1 MSLSRRRELIS
12 FHAGCGR
19 QDSAAHR
26 SSPHNLKERLMG
38 IKLRPLLIA
47 SLAAASLPHGALAEN
62 VKMAFI
68 DPLSGP
74 FAPVGQNIL
83 NSWKYVAEIAN
94 KDKWS
99 PGNTF
104 EVVGFDNKASPQES
118 LSQLKSA
125 IDQGYR
131 YVIQGNGSAAALA
144 LVDAINK
151 HNERNPGKEV
161 VYINYAAVDPDL
173 TNSKC
178 SFWQFRIDAN
188 SDMKM
193 EAMTTL
199 MAKNPQV
206 KKVYIIGQNYSF
218 GHQVTR
224 AAKDY
229 LKRKRPDVQIVG
241 DDLHPIGQVKD
252 FAPYIAKIRASG
264 ADTVITGNWGADLA
278 LLIKAAK
285 DADLK
290 ADFYTYYAS
299 TTGVPTAMGAS
310 GADRVKYVG
319 YWNANNEGFVGHEI
333 VDGFKKKYNDDYYTM
348 ATYTGIAMM
357 AKAINETKSADPVK
371 VAYALEGM
379 KWKSL
384 NGEVEMRKADHQLQ
398 QPLYIATWVKT
409 NGRDVKYDQ
418 ENTGY
423 GWKTDQ
429 KIDPFV
435 AAQPTSCQMKRPAR
449 QQ

>member
-1 MSLSRRRELIS
+1 M
-12 FHAGCGR
+12 A
-19 QDSAAHR
+19 
-26 SSPHNLKERLMG
+26 
-38 IKLRPLLIA
+38 IKLR
-47 SLAAASLPHGALAEN
+47 SLVLATVAAACLPASALAEN
-62 VKMAFI
+62 VKIAFI

-74 FAPVGQNIL
+74 FAPVGQGIL
-83 NSWKYVAEIAN
+83 YSWQMIADQAN
-94 KDKWS
+94 KEKWS

-131 YVIQGNGSAAALA
+131 YVTQGNGSAAAAA
-144 LVDAINK
+144 LLDAINK

-193 EAMTTL
+193 EAMTTF
-199 MAKNPQV
+199 MAKKPEI

-252 FAPYIAKIRASG
+252 FAPYIAKIKASG
-264 ADTVITGNWGADLA
+264 ADTVVTGNWGADLA

-290 ADFYTYYAS
+290 ADFYTYYGS
-299 TTGVPTAMGAS
+299 TTGVPTAMGAA

-319 YWNANNEGFVGHEI
+319 YWNVNNEGFVGKEI
-333 VDGFKKKYNDDYYTM
+333 VEGFKKKYNDDYYAM
-348 ATYTGIAMM
+348 ATYTGIAML
-357 AKAINETKSADPVK
+357 AKAFNEVKTTDPVK
-371 VAYALEGM
+371 MAFAMEGM
-379 KWKSL
+379 KVKSL

-398 QPLYIATWVKT
+398 QPLYIATWTKV
-409 NGRDVKYDQ
+409 NGKDVKYDQ

-429 KIDPFV
+429 KIDAFV
-435 AAQPTSCQMKRPAR
+435 AAQPTSCQMKRPSG
-449 QQ
+449 Q